1 MTYHWV
7 CNMNITIGATSG
19 IGTGYPS
26 GAPVFT
32 PRFERDSCCSIISF
46 LWSVLGIIICSF
58 VLFCLVILVTPLGI
72 FKLFFSVHRPI
83 PVTHFHIQNQYYNL
97 TRGRRSHDR
106 MIDGFTTT
114 YAISVYHH

>member
-1 MTYHWV
+1 
-7 CNMNITIGATSG
+7 
-19 IGTGYPS
+19 
-26 GAPVFT
+26 
-32 PRFERDSCCSIISF
+32 
-46 LWSVLGIIICSF
+46 
-58 VLFCLVILVTPLGI
+58 LVILVTPLGI

-114 YAISVYHH
+114 YAISVYHHWCCGFESWSGRGVH

>member
-1 MTYHWV
+1 MTYHRV
-7 CNMNITIGATSG
+7 CSTNITFGTTSG
-19 IGTGYPS
+19 TGTGYPS
-26 GAPVFT
+26 EAPEFI
-32 PRFERDSCCSIISF
+32 PRFKRDSCCSIIIF
-46 LWSVLGIIICSF
+46 LWSVLGIIICPF
-58 VLFCLVILVTPLGI
+58 VLFRLAILVTPFVI